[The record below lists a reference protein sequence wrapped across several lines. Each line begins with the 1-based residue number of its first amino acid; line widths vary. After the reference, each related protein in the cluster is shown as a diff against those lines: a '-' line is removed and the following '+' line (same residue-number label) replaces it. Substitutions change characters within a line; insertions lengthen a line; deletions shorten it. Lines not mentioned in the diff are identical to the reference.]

1 MPYPWNDTTPMVREY
16 QKLLGKQGKST
27 YYGVEAYAMAKV
39 LVDAIRK
46 SGKDLTREKLVA
58 SLESMQNH
66 DLGGYR
72 LSYSASERSGSRFV
86 DLTVIGSGGRVLR

>member
-1 MPYPWNDTTPMVREY
+1 MARV
-16 QKLLGKQGKST
+16 L
-27 YYGVEAYAMAKV
+27 VEAM
-39 LVDAIRK
+39 RK
-46 SGKDLTREKLVA
+46 AGRDLTREKLIA

-72 LSYSASERSGSRFV
+72 VSFSANDRQGSRFV